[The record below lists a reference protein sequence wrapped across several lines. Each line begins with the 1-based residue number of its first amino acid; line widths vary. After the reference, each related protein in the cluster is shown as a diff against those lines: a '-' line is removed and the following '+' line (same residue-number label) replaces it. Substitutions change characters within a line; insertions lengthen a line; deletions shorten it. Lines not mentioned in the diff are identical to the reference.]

1 MNYKVEIFCGDRIH
15 HYKGVNGKYSVI
27 FPGNG
32 GGSSYFLGFFPT
44 KNPSAPITQKKSWD
58 FIPDGNERFY
68 DKYERLID
76 AERAIETFERRLK

>member
-1 MNYKVEIFCGDRIH
+1 MNFEIEIFCGDTIH
-15 HYKGVNGKYSVI
+15 HYKGANGKYSVI
-27 FPGNG
+27 FPSGGN
-32 GGSSYFLGFFPT
+32 SSFLLGFFPT

-68 DKYERLID
+68 NKYERLID